1 MGMAALAW
9 RSDVDYRRLSFREHR
24 ELARSDHPAHTAEAA
39 SAFVARALDMEVER
53 RTLFG
58 DEHLQGYHNVSPMA
72 GIGEQPGGT
81 AKAREPLADL
91 YGRGIA
97 EHRVHQEARR
107 IIEGAGLT
115 FRERVA
121 VLIRAAKTDRRSN
134 GPRGMSYAQIV
145 ANPRPWVQYLGWP
158 PGAAAMLFR
167 DVKAFDNAASE
178 ARRKLMKVVKGEL
191 PTTCCRN
198 QEVELPSV

>member
-1 MGMAALAW
+1 MDYQRLNLRDHRAMA
-9 RSDVDYRRLSFREHR
+9 RE
-24 ELARSDHPAHTAEAA
+24 DHPGHTPEAA
-39 SAFVARALDMEVER
+39 STLVARLLDMEVER
-53 RTLFG
+53 RTLYG
-58 DEHLQGYHNVSPMA
+58 DERLQGYHNVSPTA

-81 AKAREPLADL
+81 DKAREPLASL
-91 YGRGIA
+91 YDRGLA
-97 EHRVHQEARR
+97 EHLAHQEARR
-107 IIEGAGLT
+107 IIEAAGLT

-158 PGAAAMLFR
+158 PGAGAMLFK

-178 ARRKLMKVVKGEL
+178 ARRKLMKWVMA
-191 PTTCCRN
+191 PSNTTCCRN
-198 QEVELPSV
+198 QEAELSSV